1 MNLLRAGLHW
11 LRSVAPDPRLWIVL
25 GVSAGVGGAL
35 WLGGGAGVAR
45 APDAAPQSALP
56 ATATPLAA
64 TTVVSTAT
72 AAVLPG
78 TAQPT
83 ARPTGYFIILPGATP
98 MPTPVLP
105 EAPPLPETCSGPG
118 QMNLLLMGV
127 DGRTEDLN
135 IFGRADTLLL
145 LAVDFGLPAAHLLS
159 VARDL
164 WITVPG
170 YGAYL
175 PVEGRVNLGYA
186 LGEKYG
192 YPGGNPAFQVFTVS
206 QALGVRVDRY
216 AVVNFTGFEKIIDAL
231 GGLDVTMEVA
241 LRDPLYP
248 LDKDTTMVLEI
259 PPGDVHL
266 DGRTALMYARTRHAD
281 SDFGRMRR
289 QQKIMMAAREKLLSP
304 AVIFAVP
311 ALLQFAFTA
320 VHSDLSVEEMG
331 LLGCALPRIGA
342 EGITQHLMDYT
353 MTRAHTTGGGA
364 QVLLAEPAG
373 MAPVLALFGAPP

>member
-1 MNLLRAGLHW
+1 MVQTALAG
-11 LRSVAPDPRLWIVL
+11 SRLWIAL
-25 GVSAGVGGAL
+25 GVVAGVGGAL
-35 WLGGGAGVAR
+35 WLGRAGSAPLPAR
-45 APDAAPQSALP
+45 ATTVAVQASATPP
-56 ATATPLAA
+56 ATAAGVVVADA
-64 TTVVSTAT
+64 T
-72 AAVLPG
+72 VLPA

-83 ARPTGYFIILPGATP
+83 ALPTGFFILEPGATP

-105 EAPPLPETCSGPG
+105 EAPPFPENCSGPG

-127 DGRTEDLN
+127 DGRTADFN
-135 IFGRADTLLL
+135 TFGRADTLML
-145 LAVDFGLPAAHLLS
+145 LAIDFGMPAAHLLS
-159 VARDL
+159 IARDL

-170 YGAYL
+170 YASYL

-186 LGEKYG
+186 LGDKYG

-216 AVVNFTGFEKIIDAL
+216 AVVNFTAFEKIIDAL
-231 GGLDVTMEVA
+231 GGLDVTMQVA

-248 LDKDTTMVLEI
+248 LGPDNTMVLEI
-259 PPGDVHL
+259 PAGDVHL

-289 QQKIMMAAREKLLSP
+289 QQKILMAAREKLLSP

-320 VHSDLSVEEMG
+320 VHSDLSLEEIG
-331 LLGCALPRIGA
+331 LLGCALPRIGGA
-342 EGITQHLMDYT
+342 GITQHLMDYT
-353 MTRAHTTGGGA
+353 MTHAYKTRGGA
-364 QVLLAEPAG
+364 EVLVGDPAG
-373 MAPVLALFGAPP
+373 MAPVLALFGAAP

>member
-1 MNLLRAGLHW
+1 VQTALAG
-11 LRSVAPDPRLWIVL
+11 PRLWIAL
-25 GVSAGVGGAL
+25 GVVAGVGGAL
-35 WLGGGAGVAR
+35 WLGRAGSAPLPAR
-45 APDAAPQSALP
+45 ATTVAVQASATPP
-56 ATATPLAA
+56 ATAAGVVVADA
-64 TTVVSTAT
+64 T
-72 AAVLPG
+72 VLPA

-83 ARPTGYFIILPGATP
+83 ALPTGFFILEPGATP

-105 EAPPLPETCSGPG
+105 EAPPFPENCSGPG

-127 DGRTEDLN
+127 DGRTADFN
-135 IFGRADTLLL
+135 TFGRADTLML
-145 LAVDFGLPAAHLLS
+145 LAIDFGMPAAHLLS
-159 VARDL
+159 IARDL

-170 YGAYL
+170 YASYL

-186 LGEKYG
+186 LGDKYG

-216 AVVNFTGFEKIIDAL
+216 AVVNFTAFEKIIDAL
-231 GGLDVTMEVA
+231 GGLDVTMQVA

-248 LDKDTTMVLEI
+248 LGPDNTMVLEI
-259 PPGDVHL
+259 PAGDVHL

-289 QQKIMMAAREKLLSP
+289 QQKILMAAREKLLSP

-320 VHSDLSVEEMG
+320 VHSDLSLEEIG
-331 LLGCALPRIGA
+331 LLGCALPRIGGA
-342 EGITQHLMDYT
+342 GITQHLMDYT
-353 MTRAHTTGGGA
+353 MTHAYKTRGGA
-364 QVLLAEPAG
+364 EVLVGDPAG
-373 MAPVLALFGAPP
+373 MAPVLALFGAAP

>member
-1 MNLLRAGLHW
+1 MKLIRAGLSAV
-11 LRSVAPDPRLWIVL
+11 RSALADPRLWIAL
-25 GVSAGVGGAL
+25 GVVAGVGGAL
-35 WLGGGAGVAR
+35 WLGRAGSAPLPAR
-45 APDAAPQSALP
+45 ATTVAVQASATPP
-56 ATATPLAA
+56 ATAAGVVVADA
-64 TTVVSTAT
+64 T
-72 AAVLPG
+72 VLPA

-83 ARPTGYFIILPGATP
+83 ALPTGFFILEPGATP

-105 EAPPLPETCSGPG
+105 EAPPFPENCSGPG

-127 DGRTEDLN
+127 DGRTADFN
-135 IFGRADTLLL
+135 TFGRADTLML
-145 LAVDFGLPAAHLLS
+145 LAIDFGMPAAHLLS
-159 VARDL
+159 IARDL

-170 YGAYL
+170 YASYL

-186 LGEKYG
+186 LGDKYG

-216 AVVNFTGFEKIIDAL
+216 AVVNFTAFEKIIDAL
-231 GGLDVTMEVA
+231 GGLDVTMQVA

-248 LDKDTTMVLEI
+248 LGPDNTMVLEI
-259 PPGDVHL
+259 PAGDVHL

-289 QQKIMMAAREKLLSP
+289 QQKILMAAREKLLSP

-320 VHSDLSVEEMG
+320 VHSDLSLEEIG
-331 LLGCALPRIGA
+331 LLGCALPRIGGA
-342 EGITQHLMDYT
+342 GITQHLMDYT
-353 MTRAHTTGGGA
+353 MTHAYKTRGGA
-364 QVLLAEPAG
+364 EVLVGDPAG
-373 MAPVLALFGAPP
+373 MAPVLALFGAAP

>member
-1 MNLLRAGLHW
+1 MKLIRAGSSALQTA
-11 LRSVAPDPRLWIVL
+11 LAGARLWIAL
-25 GVSAGVGGAL
+25 GVVAGVGGAL
-35 WLGGGAGVAR
+35 WLGRAGSAPVPVSATTVAVQ
-45 APDAAPQSALP
+45 ASANPP
-56 ATATPLAA
+56 ATAAGVVVAGA
-64 TTVVSTAT
+64 T
-72 AAVLPG
+72 VLPA

-83 ARPTGYFIILPGATP
+83 ALPTGFFILEPGATP

-105 EAPPLPETCSGPG
+105 EAPPFPENCSGPG

-127 DGRTEDLN
+127 DGRTADFN
-135 IFGRADTLLL
+135 TFGRADTLML
-145 LAVDFGLPAAHLLS
+145 LAIDFGMPAAHLLS
-159 VARDL
+159 IARDL

-170 YGAYL
+170 YASYL

-186 LGEKYG
+186 LGDKYG

-216 AVVNFTGFEKIIDAL
+216 AVVNFTAFEKIIDAL
-231 GGLDVTMEVA
+231 GGLDVTMQVA

-248 LDKDTTMVLEI
+248 LGPDNTMVLEI
-259 PPGDVHL
+259 PAGDVHL

-289 QQKIMMAAREKLLSP
+289 QQKILMAAREKLLSP

-320 VHSDLSVEEMG
+320 VHSDLSLEEIG
-331 LLGCALPRIGA
+331 LLGCALPRIGGA
-342 EGITQHLMDYT
+342 GITQHLMDYT
-353 MTRAHTTGGGA
+353 MTHAYKTRGGA
-364 QVLLAEPAG
+364 EVLVGDPAG
-373 MAPVLALFGAPP
+373 MAPVLALFGAAP

>member
-1 MNLLRAGLHW
+1 MKLIRAGLSAMHSA
-11 LRSVAPDPRLWIVL
+11 LADPRLWIAL
-25 GVSAGVGGAL
+25 GVVAGVGGAL
-35 WLGGGAGVAR
+35 WLGRAGSAPVPVSATTVAVQ
-45 APDAAPQSALP
+45 ASATPP
-56 ATATPLAA
+56 ATAAGVVVADA
-64 TTVVSTAT
+64 T
-72 AAVLPG
+72 VLPA

-83 ARPTGYFIILPGATP
+83 ALPTGFFILEPGATP

-105 EAPPLPETCSGPG
+105 EAPPFPENCSGPG

-127 DGRTEDLN
+127 DGRTADFN
-135 IFGRADTLLL
+135 TFGRADTLML
-145 LAVDFGLPAAHLLS
+145 LAIDFGMPAAHLLS
-159 VARDL
+159 IARDL

-170 YGAYL
+170 YASYL

-186 LGEKYG
+186 LGDKYG

-216 AVVNFTGFEKIIDAL
+216 AVVNFTAFEKIIDAL
-231 GGLDVTMEVA
+231 GGLDVTMQVA

-248 LDKDTTMVLEI
+248 LGPDNTMVLEI
-259 PPGDVHL
+259 PAGDVHL

-289 QQKIMMAAREKLLSP
+289 QQKILMAAREKLLSP

-320 VHSDLSVEEMG
+320 VHSDLSLEEIG
-331 LLGCALPRIGA
+331 LLGCALPRIGGA
-342 EGITQHLMDYT
+342 GITQHLMDYT
-353 MTRAHTTGGGA
+353 MTHAYKTRGGA
-364 QVLLAEPAG
+364 EVLVGDPAG
-373 MAPVLALFGAPP
+373 MAPVLALFGAAP

>member
-1 MNLLRAGLHW
+1 MKLIRAGLSAV
-11 LRSVAPDPRLWIVL
+11 RSALADPRLWIAL
-25 GVSAGVGGAL
+25 GVVAGVGGAL
-35 WLGGGAGVAR
+35 WLGRAGSAPLPAR
-45 APDAAPQSALP
+45 ATTVAVQASATPP
-56 ATATPLAA
+56 ATAAGVVVADA
-64 TTVVSTAT
+64 TL
-72 AAVLPG
+72 LPA

-83 ARPTGYFIILPGATP
+83 ALPTGFFILEPGATP

-105 EAPPLPETCSGPG
+105 EAPPFPENCSGPG

-127 DGRTEDLN
+127 DGRTADFN
-135 IFGRADTLLL
+135 TFGRADTLML
-145 LAVDFGLPAAHLLS
+145 LAIDFGMPAAHLLS
-159 VARDL
+159 IARDL

-170 YGAYL
+170 YASYL

-186 LGEKYG
+186 LGDKYG

-216 AVVNFTGFEKIIDAL
+216 AVVNFTAFEKIIDAL
-231 GGLDVTMEVA
+231 GGLDVTMQVA

-248 LDKDTTMVLEI
+248 LGPDNTMVLEI
-259 PPGDVHL
+259 PAGDVHL

-289 QQKIMMAAREKLLSP
+289 QQKILMAAREKLLSP

-320 VHSDLSVEEMG
+320 VHSDLSLEEIG
-331 LLGCALPRIGA
+331 LLGCALPRIGGA
-342 EGITQHLMDYT
+342 GITQHLMDYT
-353 MTRAHTTGGGA
+353 MTRAYKTRGGA
-364 QVLLAEPAG
+364 EVLVGDPAG
-373 MAPVLALFGAPP
+373 MAPVLALFGAAP

>member
-1 MNLLRAGLHW
+1 MKLIRAGSSALQTA
-11 LRSVAPDPRLWIVL
+11 LAGPRLWIAL
-25 GVSAGVGGAL
+25 GVVAGVGGAL
-35 WLGGGAGVAR
+35 WLGRAGSAPLPAR
-45 APDAAPQSALP
+45 ATTVAVQASATPP
-56 ATATPLAA
+56 ATAAGVVVADA
-64 TTVVSTAT
+64 T
-72 AAVLPG
+72 VLPA

-83 ARPTGYFIILPGATP
+83 ALPTGFFILEPGATP

-105 EAPPLPETCSGPG
+105 EAPPFPENCSGPG

-127 DGRTEDLN
+127 DGRTADFN
-135 IFGRADTLLL
+135 TFGRADTLML
-145 LAVDFGLPAAHLLS
+145 LAIDFGMPAAHLLS
-159 VARDL
+159 IARDL

-170 YGAYL
+170 YASYL

-186 LGEKYG
+186 LGDKYG

-216 AVVNFTGFEKIIDAL
+216 AVVNFTAFEKIIDAL
-231 GGLDVTMEVA
+231 GGLDVTMQVA

-248 LDKDTTMVLEI
+248 LGPDNTMVLEI
-259 PPGDVHL
+259 PAGDVHL

-289 QQKIMMAAREKLLSP
+289 QQKILMAAREKLLSP

-320 VHSDLSVEEMG
+320 VHSDLSLEEIG
-331 LLGCALPRIGA
+331 LLGCALPRIGGA
-342 EGITQHLMDYT
+342 GITQHLMDYT
-353 MTRAHTTGGGA
+353 MTHAYKTRGGA
-364 QVLLAEPAG
+364 EVLVGDPAG
-373 MAPVLALFGAPP
+373 MAPVLALFGAAP

>member
-1 MNLLRAGLHW
+1 MMLLRRGLLW
-11 LRSVAPDPRLWIVL
+11 LRGVAVDPRAWIGLV
-25 GVSAGVGGAL
+25 GVAGVGGAL
-35 WLGGGAGVAR
+35 WLAR
-45 APDAAPQSALP
+45 APDARAPDQVPPAAVP
-56 ATATPLAA
+56 ATSTQLAA
-64 TTVVSTAT
+64 AAVVSTA
-72 AAVLPG
+72 AAPVLPG
-78 TAQPT
+78 TPQPT
-83 ARPTGYFIILPGATP
+83 ARPTGYFIIQPGATP

-105 EAPPLPETCSGPG
+105 DATPFPESCSGPG
-118 QMNLLLMGV
+118 QINLLLMGV
-127 DGRTEDLN
+127 DGRSDDLN
-135 IFGRADTLLL
+135 VFGRADTLVL
-145 LAVDFGLPAAHLLS
+145 LAIDFGLPAAHLLS
-159 VARDL
+159 IARDL

-170 YGAYL
+170 YGAYQ

-192 YPGGNPAFQVFTVS
+192 YPGGNPAFQMFTVT
-206 QALGVRVDRY
+206 QALGVRVDRF

-231 GGLDVTMEVA
+231 GGLDVTMQVA

-259 PPGDVHL
+259 PAGDVHL

-289 QQKIMMAAREKLLSP
+289 QQKILMAAREKLLSP
-304 AVIFAVP
+304 AVFFAAP

-320 VHSDLSVEEMG
+320 VHSDLSLEEMG
-331 LLGCALPRIGA
+331 LLGCVLPRIGM

>member
-1 MNLLRAGLHW
+1 MVQTALAG
-11 LRSVAPDPRLWIVL
+11 PRLWIAL
-25 GVSAGVGGAL
+25 GVVAGVGGAL
-35 WLGGGAGVAR
+35 WLGRAGSAPLPAR
-45 APDAAPQSALP
+45 ATTVAVQASATPP
-56 ATATPLAA
+56 ATAAGVVVADA
-64 TTVVSTAT
+64 T
-72 AAVLPG
+72 VLPA

-83 ARPTGYFIILPGATP
+83 ALPTGFFILEPGATP

-105 EAPPLPETCSGPG
+105 EAPPFPENCSGPG

-127 DGRTEDLN
+127 DGRTADFN
-135 IFGRADTLLL
+135 TFGRADTLML
-145 LAVDFGLPAAHLLS
+145 LAIDFGMPAAHLLS
-159 VARDL
+159 IARDL

-170 YGAYL
+170 YASYL

-186 LGEKYG
+186 LGDKYG

-216 AVVNFTGFEKIIDAL
+216 AVVNFTAFEKIIDAL
-231 GGLDVTMEVA
+231 GGLDVTMQVA

-248 LDKDTTMVLEI
+248 LGPDNTMVLEI
-259 PPGDVHL
+259 PAGDVHL

-289 QQKIMMAAREKLLSP
+289 QQKILMAAREKLLSP

-320 VHSDLSVEEMG
+320 VHSDLSLEEIG
-331 LLGCALPRIGA
+331 LLGCALPRIGGA
-342 EGITQHLMDYT
+342 GITQHLMDYT
-353 MTRAHTTGGGA
+353 MTHAYKTRGGA
-364 QVLLAEPAG
+364 EVLVGDPAG
-373 MAPVLALFGAPP
+373 MAPVLALFGAAP

>member
-1 MNLLRAGLHW
+1 MKLIRAGSSALQTA
-11 LRSVAPDPRLWIVL
+11 LAGPRLWIAL
-25 GVSAGVGGAL
+25 GVVAGVGGAL
-35 WLGGGAGVAR
+35 WLGRAGSAPVLVRAATVAVQ
-45 APDAAPQSALP
+45 ASATPP
-56 ATATPLAA
+56 ATAAGVVVADA
-64 TTVVSTAT
+64 T
-72 AAVLPG
+72 VLPA

-83 ARPTGYFIILPGATP
+83 ALPTGFFILEPGATP

-105 EAPPLPETCSGPG
+105 EAPPFPENCSGPG

-127 DGRTEDLN
+127 DGRTADFN
-135 IFGRADTLLL
+135 TFGRADTLML
-145 LAVDFGLPAAHLLS
+145 LAIDFGMPAAHLLS
-159 VARDL
+159 IARDL

-170 YGAYL
+170 YASYL

-186 LGEKYG
+186 LGDKYG

-216 AVVNFTGFEKIIDAL
+216 AVVNFTAFEKIIDAL
-231 GGLDVTMEVA
+231 GGLDVTMQVA

-248 LDKDTTMVLEI
+248 LGPDNTMVLEI
-259 PPGDVHL
+259 PAGDVHL

-289 QQKIMMAAREKLLSP
+289 QQKILMAAREKLLSP

-320 VHSDLSVEEMG
+320 VHSDLSLEEIG
-331 LLGCALPRIGA
+331 LLGCALPRIGGA
-342 EGITQHLMDYT
+342 GITQHLMDYT
-353 MTRAHTTGGGA
+353 MTHAYKTRGGA
-364 QVLLAEPAG
+364 EVLVGDPAG
-373 MAPVLALFGAPP
+373 MAPVLALFGAAP

>member
-1 MNLLRAGLHW
+1 MVQTALAG
-11 LRSVAPDPRLWIVL
+11 PRLWIAL
-25 GVSAGVGGAL
+25 GVVAGVGGAL
-35 WLGGGAGVAR
+35 WLGRAGSAPLPAR
-45 APDAAPQSALP
+45 ATTVAVQASATPP
-56 ATATPLAA
+56 ATAAGVVVADA
-64 TTVVSTAT
+64 T
-72 AAVLPG
+72 VLPA

-83 ARPTGYFIILPGATP
+83 ALPTGFFILEPGATP

-105 EAPPLPETCSGPG
+105 EAPPFPENCSGPG

-127 DGRTEDLN
+127 DGRTADFN
-135 IFGRADTLLL
+135 TFGRADTLML
-145 LAVDFGLPAAHLLS
+145 LAIDFGMPAAHLLS
-159 VARDL
+159 IARDL

-170 YGAYL
+170 YASYL

-186 LGEKYG
+186 LGDKYG

-259 PPGDVHL
+259 PAGDVHL

-289 QQKIMMAAREKLLSP
+289 QQKIMMAARQKLLSP

>member
-1 MNLLRAGLHW
+1 MVQTALAG
-11 LRSVAPDPRLWIVL
+11 PRLWIAL
-25 GVSAGVGGAL
+25 GVVAGVGGAL
-35 WLGGGAGVAR
+35 WLGRAGSAPLPAR
-45 APDAAPQSALP
+45 ATTVAVQASATPP
-56 ATATPLAA
+56 ATAAGVVVADA
-64 TTVVSTAT
+64 T
-72 AAVLPG
+72 VLPA

-83 ARPTGYFIILPGATP
+83 ALPTGFFILEPGATP

-105 EAPPLPETCSGPG
+105 EAPPFPENCSGPG

-127 DGRTEDLN
+127 DGRTADFN
-135 IFGRADTLLL
+135 TFGRADTLML
-145 LAVDFGLPAAHLLS
+145 LAIDFGLPAAHLLS
-159 VARDL
+159 IARDL

-170 YGAYL
+170 YASYL

-186 LGEKYG
+186 LGDKYG

-216 AVVNFTGFEKIIDAL
+216 AVVNFTAFEKIIDAL
-231 GGLDVTMEVA
+231 GGLDVTMQVA

-248 LDKDTTMVLEI
+248 LGPDNTMVLEI
-259 PPGDVHL
+259 PAGDVHL

-289 QQKIMMAAREKLLSP
+289 QQKILMAAREKLLSP

-320 VHSDLSVEEMG
+320 VHSDLSLEEIG
-331 LLGCALPRIGA
+331 LLGCALPRIGGA
-342 EGITQHLMDYT
+342 GITQHLMDYT
-353 MTRAHTTGGGA
+353 MTHAYKTRGGA
-364 QVLLAEPAG
+364 EVLVGDPAG
-373 MAPVLALFGAPP
+373 MALVLALFGAAP

>member
-1 MNLLRAGLHW
+1 MKLIRAGLSA
-11 LRSVAPDPRLWIVL
+11 LETALDGPRLWIAL
-25 GVSAGVGGAL
+25 GVVAGVGGAL
-35 WLGGGAGVAR
+35 WLGRAGSAPLPAR
-45 APDAAPQSALP
+45 ATTVAVQASATPP
-56 ATATPLAA
+56 ATAAGVVVADA
-64 TTVVSTAT
+64 TL
-72 AAVLPG
+72 LPP

-83 ARPTGYFIILPGATP
+83 ALPTGFFILEPGATP

-105 EAPPLPETCSGPG
+105 EAPPFPENCSGPG

-127 DGRTEDLN
+127 DGRTADFN
-135 IFGRADTLLL
+135 TFGRADTLML
-145 LAVDFGLPAAHLLS
+145 LAIDFGMPAAHLLS
-159 VARDL
+159 IARDL

-170 YGAYL
+170 YASYL

-216 AVVNFTGFEKIIDAL
+216 AVVNFTAFEKIIDAL
-231 GGLDVTMEVA
+231 GGLDVTMQVA

-248 LDKDTTMVLEI
+248 LGPDNTMVLEI
-259 PPGDVHL
+259 PAGDVHL

-289 QQKIMMAAREKLLSP
+289 QQKILMAAREKLLSP

-320 VHSDLSVEEMG
+320 VHSDLSLEEIG
-331 LLGCALPRIGA
+331 LLGCALPRIGGA
-342 EGITQHLMDYT
+342 GITQHLMDYT
-353 MTRAHTTGGGA
+353 MTRAYKTRGGA
-364 QVLLAEPAG
+364 EVLVGDPAG
-373 MAPVLALFGAPP
+373 MAPVLALFGAAP

>member
-1 MNLLRAGLHW
+1 MVQTALAG
-11 LRSVAPDPRLWIVL
+11 PRLWIAL
-25 GVSAGVGGAL
+25 GVVAGVGGAL
-35 WLGGGAGVAR
+35 WLGRAGSAPLPAR
-45 APDAAPQSALP
+45 ATTVAVQASATPP
-56 ATATPLAA
+56 ATAAGVVVADA
-64 TTVVSTAT
+64 T
-72 AAVLPG
+72 VLPA

-83 ARPTGYFIILPGATP
+83 ALPTGFFILEPGATP

-105 EAPPLPETCSGPG
+105 EAPPFPENCSGPG

-127 DGRTEDLN
+127 DGRTADFN
-135 IFGRADTLLL
+135 TFGRADTLML
-145 LAVDFGLPAAHLLS
+145 LAIDFGMPAAHLLS
-159 VARDL
+159 IARDL

-170 YGAYL
+170 YASYL

-186 LGEKYG
+186 LGDKYG

-259 PPGDVHL
+259 PAGDVHL

>member
-1 MNLLRAGLHW
+1 MKLIGGGSFRGRTGLAG
-11 LRSVAPDPRLWIVL
+11 SGLWIAW
-25 GVSAGVGGAL
+25 GVVAGVGGAL
-35 WLGGGAGVAR
+35 WLGRAGSAPLPAR
-45 APDAAPQSALP
+45 ATTVAVQASATPP
-56 ATATPLAA
+56 ATAAGVVVADA
-64 TTVVSTAT
+64 T
-72 AAVLPG
+72 VLPA

-83 ARPTGYFIILPGATP
+83 ALPTGFFILEPGATP

-105 EAPPLPETCSGPG
+105 EAPPFPENCSGPG

-127 DGRTEDLN
+127 DGRTADFN
-135 IFGRADTLLL
+135 TFGRADTLML
-145 LAVDFGLPAAHLLS
+145 LAIDFGMPAAHLLS
-159 VARDL
+159 IARDL

-170 YGAYL
+170 YASYL

-186 LGEKYG
+186 LGDKYG

-216 AVVNFTGFEKIIDAL
+216 AVVNFTAFEKIIDAL
-231 GGLDVTMEVA
+231 GGLDVTMQVA

-248 LDKDTTMVLEI
+248 LGPDNTMVLEI
-259 PPGDVHL
+259 PAGDVHL

-289 QQKIMMAAREKLLSP
+289 QQKILMAAREKLLSP

-320 VHSDLSVEEMG
+320 VHSDLSLEEIG
-331 LLGCALPRIGA
+331 LLGCALPRIGGA
-342 EGITQHLMDYT
+342 GITQHLMDYT
-353 MTRAHTTGGGA
+353 MTHAYKTRGGA
-364 QVLLAEPAG
+364 EVLVGDPAG
-373 MAPVLALFGAPP
+373 MAPVLALFGAAP

>member
-1 MNLLRAGLHW
+1 MVQTALAG
-11 LRSVAPDPRLWIVL
+11 PRLWIAL
-25 GVSAGVGGAL
+25 GVVAGVGGAL
-35 WLGGGAGVAR
+35 WLGRAGSAPLPAR
-45 APDAAPQSALP
+45 ATTVAVQASATPP
-56 ATATPLAA
+56 ATAAGVVVADA
-64 TTVVSTAT
+64 T
-72 AAVLPG
+72 VLPA

-83 ARPTGYFIILPGATP
+83 ALPTGFFILEPGATP

-105 EAPPLPETCSGPG
+105 EAPPFPENCSGPG

-127 DGRTEDLN
+127 DGRTADFN
-135 IFGRADTLLL
+135 TFGRADTLML
-145 LAVDFGLPAAHLLS
+145 LAIDFGLPAAHLLS
-159 VARDL
+159 IARDL

-170 YGAYL
+170 YASYL

-186 LGEKYG
+186 LGDKYG

-216 AVVNFTGFEKIIDAL
+216 AVVNFTAFEKIIDAL
-231 GGLDVTMEVA
+231 GGLDVTMQVA

-248 LDKDTTMVLEI
+248 LGPDNTMVLEI
-259 PPGDVHL
+259 PAGDVHL

-289 QQKIMMAAREKLLSP
+289 QQKILMAAREKLLSP

-320 VHSDLSVEEMG
+320 VHSDLSLEEIG
-331 LLGCALPRIGA
+331 LLGCALPRIGGA
-342 EGITQHLMDYT
+342 GITQHLMDYT
-353 MTRAHTTGGGA
+353 MTHAYKTRGGA
-364 QVLLAEPAG
+364 EVLVGDPAG
-373 MAPVLALFGAPP
+373 MAPVLALFGAAP

>member
-1 MNLLRAGLHW
+1 MKLIRAGSSALQTA
-11 LRSVAPDPRLWIVL
+11 LAGSRLWIAL
-25 GVSAGVGGAL
+25 GVVAGVGGAL
-35 WLGGGAGVAR
+35 WLGRAGSAPPPAR
-45 APDAAPQSALP
+45 ATTVAVQASATPP
-56 ATATPLAA
+56 ATAAGLVVADA
-64 TTVVSTAT
+64 T
-72 AAVLPG
+72 VLPA

-83 ARPTGYFIILPGATP
+83 ALPTGFFILEPGATP

-105 EAPPLPETCSGPG
+105 EAPPFPENCAGPG

-127 DGRTEDLN
+127 DGRTADFN
-135 IFGRADTLLL
+135 TFGRADTLML
-145 LAVDFGLPAAHLLS
+145 LAIDFGMPAAHLLS
-159 VARDL
+159 IARDL

-170 YGAYL
+170 YASYL

-186 LGEKYG
+186 LGDKYG

-216 AVVNFTGFEKIIDAL
+216 AVVNFTAFEKIIDAL
-231 GGLDVTMEVA
+231 GGLDVTMQVA

-248 LDKDTTMVLEI
+248 LGPDNTMVLEI
-259 PPGDVHL
+259 PAGDVHL

-289 QQKIMMAAREKLLSP
+289 QQKILMAAREKLLSP

-320 VHSDLSVEEMG
+320 VHSDLSLEEIG
-331 LLGCALPRIGA
+331 LLGCALPRIGGA
-342 EGITQHLMDYT
+342 GITQHLMDYT
-353 MTRAHTTGGGA
+353 MTHAYKTRGGA
-364 QVLLAEPAG
+364 EVLLGDPAG
-373 MAPVLALFGAPP
+373 MAPVLALFGAAP

>member
-1 MNLLRAGLHW
+1 MKLIRAGLSA
-11 LRSVAPDPRLWIVL
+11 LQTALAGPRLWIAL
-25 GVSAGVGGAL
+25 GVVAGVGGAL
-35 WLGGGAGVAR
+35 WLGRAGSAPLPAR
-45 APDAAPQSALP
+45 ATTVAVQASATPP
-56 ATATPLAA
+56 ATAAGVVVADA
-64 TTVVSTAT
+64 T
-72 AAVLPG
+72 VLPA

-83 ARPTGYFIILPGATP
+83 ALPTGFFILEPGATP

-105 EAPPLPETCSGPG
+105 EAPPFPENCSGPG

-127 DGRTEDLN
+127 DGRTADFN
-135 IFGRADTLLL
+135 TFGRADTLML
-145 LAVDFGLPAAHLLS
+145 LAIDFGMPAAHLLS
-159 VARDL
+159 IARDL

-170 YGAYL
+170 YASYL

-186 LGEKYG
+186 LGDKYG

-216 AVVNFTGFEKIIDAL
+216 AVVNFTAFEKIIDAL
-231 GGLDVTMEVA
+231 GGLDVTMQVA

-248 LDKDTTMVLEI
+248 LGPDNTMVLEI
-259 PPGDVHL
+259 PAGDVHL

-289 QQKIMMAAREKLLSP
+289 QQKILMAAREKLLSP

-320 VHSDLSVEEMG
+320 VHSDLSLEEIG
-331 LLGCALPRIGA
+331 LLGCALPRIGGA
-342 EGITQHLMDYT
+342 GITQHLMDYT
-353 MTRAHTTGGGA
+353 MTHAYKTRGGA
-364 QVLLAEPAG
+364 EVLVGDPAG
-373 MAPVLALFGAPP
+373 MAPVLALFGAAP

>member
-1 MNLLRAGLHW
+1 MMLLRRGLLW
-11 LRSVAPDPRLWIVL
+11 LRSGAADQRVWIGL
-25 GVSAGVGGAL
+25 GVVAGIGGAL
-35 WLGGGAGVAR
+35 WLGRAPDAR
-45 APDAAPQSALP
+45 APDQAPPAAVP
-56 ATATPLAA
+56 ATSSQAA
-64 TTVVSTAT
+64 AAAVVSTAT
-72 AAVLPG
+72 ASVLPG
-78 TAQPT
+78 TPHPT
-83 ARPTGYFIILPGATP
+83 ARPTGYFIIQPGATP

-105 EAPPLPETCSGPG
+105 EAPPFPENCSGPG

-127 DGRTEDLN
+127 DGRTDDLN
-135 IFGRADTLLL
+135 TFGRADTLLL
-145 LAVDFGLPAAHLLS
+145 LAIDFGLPSAHLLS
-159 VARDL
+159 IARDL

-175 PVEGRVNLGYA
+175 PVAGRVNLGYA

-192 YPGGNPAFQVFTVS
+192 FPGGNPAFQMFTVS

-216 AVVNFTGFEKIIDAL
+216 AVVNFTGFERIIDAL
-231 GGLDVTMEVA
+231 GGLDVTMQVA

-259 PPGDVHL
+259 PAGDVHL

-289 QQKIMMAAREKLLSP
+289 QQKILMAAREKLLSP
-304 AVIFAVP
+304 AVIFAAP

-320 VHSDLSVEEMG
+320 VHSDLSLEEMG
-331 LLGCALPRIGA
+331 LLGCVLPRIGMD
-342 EGITQHLMDYT
+342 GITQHLMDYT

-373 MAPVLALFGAPP
+373 MTPVLALFGAPP

>member
-1 MNLLRAGLHW
+1 MKLIRAGLSAV
-11 LRSVAPDPRLWIVL
+11 RSALADPRLWIAL
-25 GVSAGVGGAL
+25 GVVAGVGGAL
-35 WLGGGAGVAR
+35 WLGRAGSAPLPAR
-45 APDAAPQSALP
+45 ATTVAVQASATPP
-56 ATATPLAA
+56 ATAAGVVVADA
-64 TTVVSTAT
+64 T
-72 AAVLPG
+72 VLPA

-83 ARPTGYFIILPGATP
+83 ALPTGFFILEPGATP

-105 EAPPLPETCSGPG
+105 EAPPFPENCSGPG

-127 DGRTEDLN
+127 DGRTADFN
-135 IFGRADTLLL
+135 TFGRADTLML
-145 LAVDFGLPAAHLLS
+145 LAIDFGMPAAHLLS
-159 VARDL
+159 IARDL

-170 YGAYL
+170 YASYL

-186 LGEKYG
+186 LGDKYG

-216 AVVNFTGFEKIIDAL
+216 AVVNFTAFEKIIDAL
-231 GGLDVTMEVA
+231 GGLDVTMQVA

-248 LDKDTTMVLEI
+248 LGPDNTMVLEI
-259 PPGDVHL
+259 PAGDVHL

-289 QQKIMMAAREKLLSP
+289 QQKILMAAREKLLSP

-320 VHSDLSVEEMG
+320 VHSDLSLEEIG
-331 LLGCALPRIGA
+331 LLGCALPRIGGA
-342 EGITQHLMDYT
+342 GITQHLMDYT
-353 MTRAHTTGGGA
+353 MTRAYKTRGGA
-364 QVLLAEPAG
+364 EVLVGDPAG
-373 MAPVLALFGAPP
+373 MAPVLALFGAVP

>member
-1 MNLLRAGLHW
+1 MKLIRAGSSALQTA
-11 LRSVAPDPRLWIVL
+11 LAGPRLWIAL
-25 GVSAGVGGAL
+25 GVVAGVGGAL
-35 WLGGGAGVAR
+35 WLGRAGSAPLPAR
-45 APDAAPQSALP
+45 ATTVAVQASATPP
-56 ATATPLAA
+56 ATAAGVVVADA
-64 TTVVSTAT
+64 T
-72 AAVLPG
+72 VLPA

-83 ARPTGYFIILPGATP
+83 ALPTGFFILEPGATP

-105 EAPPLPETCSGPG
+105 EAPPFPENCSGPG

-127 DGRTEDLN
+127 DGRTADFN
-135 IFGRADTLLL
+135 TFGRADTLML
-145 LAVDFGLPAAHLLS
+145 LAIDFGMPAAHLLS
-159 VARDL
+159 IARDL

-170 YGAYL
+170 YASFL

-186 LGEKYG
+186 LGDKYG

-216 AVVNFTGFEKIIDAL
+216 AVVNFTAFEKIIDAL
-231 GGLDVTMEVA
+231 GGLDVTMQVA

-248 LDKDTTMVLEI
+248 LGPDNTMVLEI
-259 PPGDVHL
+259 PAGDVHL

-289 QQKIMMAAREKLLSP
+289 QQKILMAAREKLLSP

-320 VHSDLSVEEMG
+320 VHSDLSLEEIG
-331 LLGCALPRIGA
+331 LLGCALPRIGGA
-342 EGITQHLMDYT
+342 GITQHLMDYT
-353 MTRAHTTGGGA
+353 MTHAYKTRGGA
-364 QVLLAEPAG
+364 EVLVGDPAG
-373 MAPVLALFGAPP
+373 MAPVLALFGAAP

>member
-1 MNLLRAGLHW
+1 MKLIRAGLSA
-11 LRSVAPDPRLWIVL
+11 LQTALAGLRLWIAL
-25 GVSAGVGGAL
+25 GVVAGVGGAL
-35 WLGGGAGVAR
+35 WLGRAGSAPLPAR
-45 APDAAPQSALP
+45 ATTVAVQASATPP
-56 ATATPLAA
+56 ATAAGVVVADA
-64 TTVVSTAT
+64 T
-72 AAVLPG
+72 VLPA

-83 ARPTGYFIILPGATP
+83 ALPTGFFVLEPGATP

-105 EAPPLPETCSGPG
+105 EAPPFPENCSGPG

-127 DGRTEDLN
+127 DGRTADFN
-135 IFGRADTLLL
+135 TFGRADTLML
-145 LAVDFGLPAAHLLS
+145 LAIDFGMPAAHLLS
-159 VARDL
+159 IARDL

-170 YGAYL
+170 YASYL

-216 AVVNFTGFEKIIDAL
+216 AVVNFTAFEKIIDAL
-231 GGLDVTMEVA
+231 GGLDVTMQVA

-248 LDKDTTMVLEI
+248 LGPDNTMVLEI
-259 PPGDVHL
+259 PAGDVHL

-289 QQKIMMAAREKLLSP
+289 QQKILMAAREKLLSP

-320 VHSDLSVEEMG
+320 VHSDLSLEEIG
-331 LLGCALPRIGA
+331 LLGCALPRIGGA
-342 EGITQHLMDYT
+342 GITQHLMDYT
-353 MTRAHTTGGGA
+353 MTHAYKTRGGA
-364 QVLLAEPAG
+364 EVLVGDPAG
-373 MAPVLALFGAPP
+373 MAPVLALFGAEP

>member
-1 MNLLRAGLHW
+1 MVQTALAG
-11 LRSVAPDPRLWIVL
+11 PRLWIAL
-25 GVSAGVGGAL
+25 GVVAGVGGAL
-35 WLGGGAGVAR
+35 WLGRAGSAPLPAR
-45 APDAAPQSALP
+45 ATTVAVQASATPP
-56 ATATPLAA
+56 ATAAGVVVADA
-64 TTVVSTAT
+64 T
-72 AAVLPG
+72 VLPA

-83 ARPTGYFIILPGATP
+83 ALPTGFFILEPGATP

-105 EAPPLPETCSGPG
+105 EAPPFPENCSGPG

-127 DGRTEDLN
+127 DGRTADFN
-135 IFGRADTLLL
+135 TFGRADTLML
-145 LAVDFGLPAAHLLS
+145 LAIDFGMPAAHLLS
-159 VARDL
+159 IARDL

-170 YGAYL
+170 YASFL

-186 LGEKYG
+186 LGDKYG

-216 AVVNFTGFEKIIDAL
+216 AVVNFTAFEKIIDAL
-231 GGLDVTMEVA
+231 GGLDVTMQVA

-248 LDKDTTMVLEI
+248 LGPDNTMVLEI
-259 PPGDVHL
+259 PAGDVHL

-289 QQKIMMAAREKLLSP
+289 QQKILMAAREKLLSP

-320 VHSDLSVEEMG
+320 VHSDLSLEEIG
-331 LLGCALPRIGA
+331 LLGCALPRIGGA
-342 EGITQHLMDYT
+342 GITQHLMDYT
-353 MTRAHTTGGGA
+353 MTHAYKTRGGA
-364 QVLLAEPAG
+364 EVLVGDPAG
-373 MAPVLALFGAPP
+373 MAPVLALFGAAP

>member
-1 MNLLRAGLHW
+1 MVQTALAG
-11 LRSVAPDPRLWIVL
+11 PRLWIAL
-25 GVSAGVGGAL
+25 GVVAGVGGAL
-35 WLGGGAGVAR
+35 WLGRAGSAPLPAR
-45 APDAAPQSALP
+45 ATTVAVQASATPP
-56 ATATPLAA
+56 ATAAGVVVADA
-64 TTVVSTAT
+64 T
-72 AAVLPG
+72 VLPA

-83 ARPTGYFIILPGATP
+83 ALPTGFFILEPGATP

-105 EAPPLPETCSGPG
+105 EARPFPENCSGPG

-127 DGRTEDLN
+127 DGRTADFN
-135 IFGRADTLLL
+135 TFGRADTLML
-145 LAVDFGLPAAHLLS
+145 LAIDFGLPAAHLLS
-159 VARDL
+159 IARDL

-170 YGAYL
+170 YASFL

-186 LGEKYG
+186 LGDKYG

-216 AVVNFTGFEKIIDAL
+216 AVVNFTAFEKIIDAL
-231 GGLDVTMEVA
+231 GGLDVTMQVA

-248 LDKDTTMVLEI
+248 LGPDNTMVLEI
-259 PPGDVHL
+259 PAGDVHL

-289 QQKIMMAAREKLLSP
+289 QQKILMAAREKLLSP

-320 VHSDLSVEEMG
+320 VHSDLSLEEIG
-331 LLGCALPRIGA
+331 LLGCALPRIGGA
-342 EGITQHLMDYT
+342 GITQHLMDYT
-353 MTRAHTTGGGA
+353 MTHAYKTRGGA
-364 QVLLAEPAG
+364 EVLVGDPAG
-373 MAPVLALFGAPP
+373 MALVLALFGAAP

>member
-1 MNLLRAGLHW
+1 MVQTALAG
-11 LRSVAPDPRLWIVL
+11 PRLWIAL
-25 GVSAGVGGAL
+25 GVVAGVGGAL
-35 WLGGGAGVAR
+35 WLGRAGSAPLPAR
-45 APDAAPQSALP
+45 ATTVAVQASATPP
-56 ATATPLAA
+56 ATAAGVVVADA
-64 TTVVSTAT
+64 T
-72 AAVLPG
+72 VLPA

-83 ARPTGYFIILPGATP
+83 ALPTGFFILEPGATP

-105 EAPPLPETCSGPG
+105 EAPPFPENCSGPG

-127 DGRTEDLN
+127 DGRTADFN
-135 IFGRADTLLL
+135 TFGRADTLML
-145 LAVDFGLPAAHLLS
+145 LAIDFGMPAAHLLS
-159 VARDL
+159 IARDL

-170 YGAYL
+170 YASYL

-186 LGEKYG
+186 LGDKYG

-216 AVVNFTGFEKIIDAL
+216 AVVNFTAFEKIIDAL
-231 GGLDVTMEVA
+231 GGLDVTMQVA

-248 LDKDTTMVLEI
+248 LGPDNTMVLEI
-259 PPGDVHL
+259 PAGDVHL

-289 QQKIMMAAREKLLSP
+289 QQKILMAAREKLLSP

-320 VHSDLSVEEMG
+320 VHSDLSLEEIGM
-331 LLGCALPRIGA
+331 LGCALPRIGGA
-342 EGITQHLMDYT
+342 GITQHLMDYT
-353 MTRAHTTGGGA
+353 MTHAYKTRGGA
-364 QVLLAEPAG
+364 EVLVGDPAG
-373 MAPVLALFGAPP
+373 MAPVLALFGAAP

>member
-1 MNLLRAGLHW
+1 MKLIRAGLSAVQTA
-11 LRSVAPDPRLWIVL
+11 LAGPRLWIAL
-25 GVSAGVGGAL
+25 GVVAGVGGAL
-35 WLGGGAGVAR
+35 WLGRAGSAPVPVRATTVAVQ
-45 APDAAPQSALP
+45 ASATPP
-56 ATATPLAA
+56 ATAAGVVVADA
-64 TTVVSTAT
+64 T
-72 AAVLPG
+72 VLPA

-83 ARPTGYFIILPGATP
+83 ALPTGFFILEPGATP

-105 EAPPLPETCSGPG
+105 EAPPFPENCSGPG

-127 DGRTEDLN
+127 DGRTADFN
-135 IFGRADTLLL
+135 TFGRADTLML
-145 LAVDFGLPAAHLLS
+145 LAIDFGMPAAHLLS
-159 VARDL
+159 IARDL

-170 YGAYL
+170 YASYL

-186 LGEKYG
+186 LGDKYG

-216 AVVNFTGFEKIIDAL
+216 AVVNFTAFEKIIDAL
-231 GGLDVTMEVA
+231 GGLDVTMQVA

-248 LDKDTTMVLEI
+248 LGPDNTMVLEI
-259 PPGDVHL
+259 PAGDVHL

-289 QQKIMMAAREKLLSP
+289 QQKILMAAREKLLSP

-320 VHSDLSVEEMG
+320 VHSDLSLEEIG
-331 LLGCALPRIGA
+331 LLGCALPRIGGA
-342 EGITQHLMDYT
+342 GITQHLMDYT
-353 MTRAHTTGGGA
+353 MTHAYKTRGGA
-364 QVLLAEPAG
+364 EVLVGDPAG
-373 MAPVLALFGAPP
+373 MAPVLALFGAAP

>member
-1 MNLLRAGLHW
+1 MKLIRAGSSALQTA
-11 LRSVAPDPRLWIVL
+11 LAGARLWIAL
-25 GVSAGVGGAL
+25 GVVAGVGGAL
-35 WLGGGAGVAR
+35 WLGRAGSAPLPAR
-45 APDAAPQSALP
+45 ATTVAVQASATPP
-56 ATATPLAA
+56 ATAAGVVVADA
-64 TTVVSTAT
+64 T
-72 AAVLPG
+72 VLPA

-83 ARPTGYFIILPGATP
+83 ALPTGFFILEPGATP

-105 EAPPLPETCSGPG
+105 EAPPFPENCSGPG

-127 DGRTEDLN
+127 DGRTADFN
-135 IFGRADTLLL
+135 TFGRADTLML
-145 LAVDFGLPAAHLLS
+145 LAIDFGMPAAHLLS
-159 VARDL
+159 IARDL

-170 YGAYL
+170 YASYL

-186 LGEKYG
+186 LGDKYG

-216 AVVNFTGFEKIIDAL
+216 AVVNFTAFEKIIDAL
-231 GGLDVTMEVA
+231 GGLDVTMQVA

-248 LDKDTTMVLEI
+248 LGPDNTMVLEI
-259 PPGDVHL
+259 PAGDVHL

-289 QQKIMMAAREKLLSP
+289 QQKILMAAREKLLSP

-320 VHSDLSVEEMG
+320 VHSDLSLEEIG
-331 LLGCALPRIGA
+331 LLGCALPRIGGA
-342 EGITQHLMDYT
+342 GITQHLMDYT
-353 MTRAHTTGGGA
+353 MTHAYKTRGGA
-364 QVLLAEPAG
+364 EVLVGDPAG
-373 MAPVLALFGAPP
+373 MAPVLALFGAAP

>member
-1 MNLLRAGLHW
+1 MKLIRAGSSALQTA
-11 LRSVAPDPRLWIVL
+11 LAGPRLWIAL
-25 GVSAGVGGAL
+25 GVVAGVGGAL
-35 WLGGGAGVAR
+35 WLGRAG
-45 APDAAPQSALP
+45 SALVPVRATTVALQASATPP
-56 ATATPLAA
+56 ATAAGVVVADA
-64 TTVVSTAT
+64 T
-72 AAVLPG
+72 VLPA

-83 ARPTGYFIILPGATP
+83 ALPTGFFILEPGATP

-105 EAPPLPETCSGPG
+105 EAPPFPENCSGPG

-127 DGRTEDLN
+127 DGRTADFN
-135 IFGRADTLLL
+135 TFGRADTLML
-145 LAVDFGLPAAHLLS
+145 LAIDFGMPAAHLLS
-159 VARDL
+159 IARDL

-170 YGAYL
+170 YASYL

-186 LGEKYG
+186 LGDKYG

-216 AVVNFTGFEKIIDAL
+216 AVVNFTAFEKIIDAL
-231 GGLDVTMEVA
+231 GGLDVTMQVA

-248 LDKDTTMVLEI
+248 LGPDNTMVLEI
-259 PPGDVHL
+259 PAGDVHL

-289 QQKIMMAAREKLLSP
+289 QQKILMAAREKLLSP

-320 VHSDLSVEEMG
+320 VHSDLSLEEIG
-331 LLGCALPRIGA
+331 LLGCALPRIGGA
-342 EGITQHLMDYT
+342 GITQHLMDYT
-353 MTRAHTTGGGA
+353 MTHAYKTRGGA
-364 QVLLAEPAG
+364 EVLVGDPAG
-373 MAPVLALFGAPP
+373 MAPVLALFGAAP

>member
-1 MNLLRAGLHW
+1 MVQTALAG
-11 LRSVAPDPRLWIVL
+11 PRLWIAL
-25 GVSAGVGGAL
+25 GVVAGVGGAL
-35 WLGGGAGVAR
+35 WLGRAGSAPVPAR
-45 APDAAPQSALP
+45 ATTVAVQASATPP
-56 ATATPLAA
+56 ATAAGVVVADA
-64 TTVVSTAT
+64 T
-72 AAVLPG
+72 VLPA

-83 ARPTGYFIILPGATP
+83 ALPTGFFILEPGATP

-105 EAPPLPETCSGPG
+105 EAPPFPENCSGPG

-127 DGRTEDLN
+127 DGRTADFN
-135 IFGRADTLLL
+135 TFGRADTLML
-145 LAVDFGLPAAHLLS
+145 LAIDFGMPAAHLLS
-159 VARDL
+159 IARDL

-170 YGAYL
+170 YASYL

-186 LGEKYG
+186 LGDKYG

-216 AVVNFTGFEKIIDAL
+216 AVVNFTAFEKIIDAL
-231 GGLDVTMEVA
+231 GGLDVTMQVA

-248 LDKDTTMVLEI
+248 LGPDNTMVLEI
-259 PPGDVHL
+259 PAGDVHL

-289 QQKIMMAAREKLLSP
+289 QQKILMAAREKLLSP

-320 VHSDLSVEEMG
+320 VHSDLSLEEIG
-331 LLGCALPRIGA
+331 LLGCALPRIGGA
-342 EGITQHLMDYT
+342 GITQHLMDYT
-353 MTRAHTTGGGA
+353 MTHAYKTRGGA
-364 QVLLAEPAG
+364 EVLVGDPAG
-373 MAPVLALFGAPP
+373 MAPVLALFGAAP

>member
-1 MNLLRAGLHW
+1 MKLIRAGLSA
-11 LRSVAPDPRLWIVL
+11 LQTALAGPRLWIAL
-25 GVSAGVGGAL
+25 GVVAGVGGAL
-35 WLGGGAGVAR
+35 WLGRAGSAPLPAR
-45 APDAAPQSALP
+45 ATTVAVQASATPP
-56 ATATPLAA
+56 ATAAGVVVADA
-64 TTVVSTAT
+64 T
-72 AAVLPG
+72 VLPA

-83 ARPTGYFIILPGATP
+83 ALPTGFFILEPGATP

-105 EAPPLPETCSGPG
+105 EAPPFPENCSGPG

-127 DGRTEDLN
+127 DGRTADFN
-135 IFGRADTLLL
+135 TFGRADTLML
-145 LAVDFGLPAAHLLS
+145 LAIDFGMPAAHLLS
-159 VARDL
+159 IARDL

-170 YGAYL
+170 YASYL

-192 YPGGNPAFQVFTVS
+192 YPGGNPAFQVLTVS

-216 AVVNFTGFEKIIDAL
+216 AVVNFTAFEKIIDAL
-231 GGLDVTMEVA
+231 GGLDVTMQVA

-248 LDKDTTMVLEI
+248 LGPDNTMVLEI
-259 PPGDVHL
+259 PAGDVHL

-289 QQKIMMAAREKLLSP
+289 QQKILMAAREKLLSP

-320 VHSDLSVEEMG
+320 VHSDLSLEEIG
-331 LLGCALPRIGA
+331 LLGCALPRIGGA
-342 EGITQHLMDYT
+342 GITQHLMDYT
-353 MTRAHTTGGGA
+353 MTHAYKTRGGA
-364 QVLLAEPAG
+364 EVLVGDPAG
-373 MAPVLALFGAPP
+373 MAPVLALFGAAP

>member
-1 MNLLRAGLHW
+1 MVQTALAG
-11 LRSVAPDPRLWIVL
+11 PRLWIAL
-25 GVSAGVGGAL
+25 GVVAGVGGAL
-35 WLGGGAGVAR
+35 WLGRAGSAPLPAR
-45 APDAAPQSALP
+45 ATTVAVQASATPP
-56 ATATPLAA
+56 ATAAGVVVADA
-64 TTVVSTAT
+64 T
-72 AAVLPG
+72 VLPA

-83 ARPTGYFIILPGATP
+83 ALPTGFFILEPGATP

-105 EAPPLPETCSGPG
+105 EAPPFPENCSGPG

-127 DGRTEDLN
+127 DGRTADFN
-135 IFGRADTLLL
+135 TFGRADTLML
-145 LAVDFGLPAAHLLS
+145 LAIDFGLPAAHLLS
-159 VARDL
+159 IARDL

-170 YGAYL
+170 YASFL

-186 LGEKYG
+186 LGDKYG

-216 AVVNFTGFEKIIDAL
+216 AVVNFTAFEKIIDAL
-231 GGLDVTMEVA
+231 GGLDVTMQVA

-248 LDKDTTMVLEI
+248 LGPDNTMVLEI
-259 PPGDVHL
+259 PAGDVHL

-289 QQKIMMAAREKLLSP
+289 QQKILMAAREKLLSP

-320 VHSDLSVEEMG
+320 VHSDLSLEEIG
-331 LLGCALPRIGA
+331 LLGCALPRIGGA
-342 EGITQHLMDYT
+342 GITQHLMDYT
-353 MTRAHTTGGGA
+353 MTHAYKTRGGA
-364 QVLLAEPAG
+364 EVLVGDPAG
-373 MAPVLALFGAPP
+373 MAPVLALFGAAP

>member
-1 MNLLRAGLHW
+1 MKLIRAGLSA
-11 LRSVAPDPRLWIVL
+11 LQTALAGPRLWIAL
-25 GVSAGVGGAL
+25 GVVAGVGGAL
-35 WLGGGAGVAR
+35 WLGRAGSAPLPAR
-45 APDAAPQSALP
+45 ATTVAVQASATPP
-56 ATATPLAA
+56 ATAAGVVVADA
-64 TTVVSTAT
+64 TL
-72 AAVLPG
+72 LPA

-83 ARPTGYFIILPGATP
+83 ALPTGFFILEPGATP

-105 EAPPLPETCSGPG
+105 EAPPFPENCSGPG

-127 DGRTEDLN
+127 DGRTADFN
-135 IFGRADTLLL
+135 TFGRADTLML
-145 LAVDFGLPAAHLLS
+145 LAIDFGMPAAHLLS
-159 VARDL
+159 IARDL

-170 YGAYL
+170 YASYL

-186 LGEKYG
+186 LGDKYG

-216 AVVNFTGFEKIIDAL
+216 AVVNFTAFEKIIDAL
-231 GGLDVTMEVA
+231 GGLDVTMQVA

-248 LDKDTTMVLEI
+248 LGPDNTMVLEI
-259 PPGDVHL
+259 PAGDVHL

-289 QQKIMMAAREKLLSP
+289 QQKILMAAREKLLSP

-320 VHSDLSVEEMG
+320 VHSDLSLEEIG
-331 LLGCALPRIGA
+331 LLGCALPRIGGA
-342 EGITQHLMDYT
+342 GITQHLMDYT
-353 MTRAHTTGGGA
+353 MTHAYKTRGGA
-364 QVLLAEPAG
+364 EVLVGDPAG
-373 MAPVLALFGAPP
+373 MAPVLALFGAAP

>member
-1 MNLLRAGLHW
+1 MKLIRAGLSAV
-11 LRSVAPDPRLWIVL
+11 RSALADPRLWIAL
-25 GVSAGVGGAL
+25 GVVAGVGGAL
-35 WLGGGAGVAR
+35 WLGRAGSAPLPAR
-45 APDAAPQSALP
+45 ATTVAVQASATPP
-56 ATATPLAA
+56 ATAAGVVVADA
-64 TTVVSTAT
+64 T
-72 AAVLPG
+72 VLPA

-83 ARPTGYFIILPGATP
+83 ALPTGFFILEPGATP

-105 EAPPLPETCSGPG
+105 EAPPFPENCSGPG

-127 DGRTEDLN
+127 DGRTADFN
-135 IFGRADTLLL
+135 TFGRADTLML
-145 LAVDFGLPAAHLLS
+145 LAVDFGMPAAHLLS
-159 VARDL
+159 IARDL

-170 YGAYL
+170 YASYL

-186 LGEKYG
+186 LGDKYG

-216 AVVNFTGFEKIIDAL
+216 AVVNFTAFEKIIDAL
-231 GGLDVTMEVA
+231 GGLDVTMQVA

-248 LDKDTTMVLEI
+248 LGPDNTMVLEI
-259 PPGDVHL
+259 PAGDVHL

-289 QQKIMMAAREKLLSP
+289 QQKILMAAREKLLSP

-320 VHSDLSVEEMG
+320 VHSDLSLEEIG
-331 LLGCALPRIGA
+331 LLGCALPRIGGA
-342 EGITQHLMDYT
+342 GITQHLMDYT
-353 MTRAHTTGGGA
+353 MTRAYKTRGGA
-364 QVLLAEPAG
+364 EVLVGDPAG
-373 MAPVLALFGAPP
+373 MAPVLALFGAAP

>member
-1 MNLLRAGLHW
+1 MKLIRAGSSALQTA
-11 LRSVAPDPRLWIVL
+11 LAGPRLWIAL
-25 GVSAGVGGAL
+25 GVVAGVGGAL
-35 WLGGGAGVAR
+35 WLGRAGSAPLPAR
-45 APDAAPQSALP
+45 ATTVAVQASATPP
-56 ATATPLAA
+56 ATAAGVVVADA
-64 TTVVSTAT
+64 T
-72 AAVLPG
+72 VLPA

-83 ARPTGYFIILPGATP
+83 ALPTGFFILEPGATP

-105 EAPPLPETCSGPG
+105 EAPPFPENCSGPG

-127 DGRTEDLN
+127 DGRTADFN
-135 IFGRADTLLL
+135 TFGRADTLML
-145 LAVDFGLPAAHLLS
+145 LAIDFGMPAAHLLS
-159 VARDL
+159 IARDL

-170 YGAYL
+170 YASYL

-186 LGEKYG
+186 LGDKYG

-216 AVVNFTGFEKIIDAL
+216 AVVNFTAFEKIIDAL
-231 GGLDVTMEVA
+231 GGLDVTMQVA

-248 LDKDTTMVLEI
+248 LGPDNTMVLEI
-259 PPGDVHL
+259 PAGDVHL

-289 QQKIMMAAREKLLSP
+289 QQKILMAAREKLLSP

-320 VHSDLSVEEMG
+320 VHSDLSLEEIGM
-331 LLGCALPRIGA
+331 LGCALPRIGGA
-342 EGITQHLMDYT
+342 GITQHLMDYT
-353 MTRAHTTGGGA
+353 MTHAYKTRGGA
-364 QVLLAEPAG
+364 EVLVGDPAG
-373 MAPVLALFGAPP
+373 MAPVLALFGAAP

>member
-1 MNLLRAGLHW
+1 MVQTALAG
-11 LRSVAPDPRLWIVL
+11 PRLWIAL
-25 GVSAGVGGAL
+25 GVVAGVGGAL
-35 WLGGGAGVAR
+35 WLGRAGSAPVPVSATTVAVQ
-45 APDAAPQSALP
+45 ASATPP
-56 ATATPLAA
+56 ATAAGVVVADA
-64 TTVVSTAT
+64 T
-72 AAVLPG
+72 VLPA

-83 ARPTGYFIILPGATP
+83 ALPTGFFILEPGATP

-105 EAPPLPETCSGPG
+105 EAPPFPENCSGPG

-127 DGRTEDLN
+127 DGRTADFN
-135 IFGRADTLLL
+135 TFGRADTLML
-145 LAVDFGLPAAHLLS
+145 LAIDFGMPAAHLLS
-159 VARDL
+159 IARDL

-170 YGAYL
+170 YASFL

-186 LGEKYG
+186 LGDKYG

-216 AVVNFTGFEKIIDAL
+216 AVVNFTAFEKIIDAL
-231 GGLDVTMEVA
+231 GGLDVTMQVA

-248 LDKDTTMVLEI
+248 LGPDNTMVLEI
-259 PPGDVHL
+259 PAGDVHL

-289 QQKIMMAAREKLLSP
+289 QQKILMAAREKLLSP

-320 VHSDLSVEEMG
+320 VHSDLSLEEIG
-331 LLGCALPRIGA
+331 LLGCALPRIGGA
-342 EGITQHLMDYT
+342 GITQHLMDYT
-353 MTRAHTTGGGA
+353 MTHAYKTRGGA
-364 QVLLAEPAG
+364 EVLVGDPAG
-373 MAPVLALFGAPP
+373 MAPVLALFGAAP

>member
-1 MNLLRAGLHW
+1 MKLIRAGSSAVQTAL
-11 LRSVAPDPRLWIVL
+11 AGPRLWIAL
-25 GVSAGVGGAL
+25 GVVAGVGGAL
-35 WLGGGAGVAR
+35 WLGRAGSAPLPAR
-45 APDAAPQSALP
+45 ATTVAVQASATPP
-56 ATATPLAA
+56 ATAAGVVVADA
-64 TTVVSTAT
+64 T
-72 AAVLPG
+72 VLPA

-83 ARPTGYFIILPGATP
+83 ALPTGFFILEPGATP

-105 EAPPLPETCSGPG
+105 EAPPFPENCSGPG

-127 DGRTEDLN
+127 DGRTADFN
-135 IFGRADTLLL
+135 TFGRADTLML
-145 LAVDFGLPAAHLLS
+145 LAIDFGMPAAHLLS
-159 VARDL
+159 IARDL

-170 YGAYL
+170 YASYL

-186 LGEKYG
+186 LGDKYG

-216 AVVNFTGFEKIIDAL
+216 AVVNFTAFEKIIDAL
-231 GGLDVTMEVA
+231 GGLDVTMQVA

-248 LDKDTTMVLEI
+248 LGPDNTMVLEI
-259 PPGDVHL
+259 PAGDVHL

-289 QQKIMMAAREKLLSP
+289 QQKILMAAREKLLSP

-320 VHSDLSVEEMG
+320 VHSDLSLEEIG
-331 LLGCALPRIGA
+331 LLGCALPRIGGA
-342 EGITQHLMDYT
+342 GITQHLMDYT
-353 MTRAHTTGGGA
+353 MTHAYKTRGGA
-364 QVLLAEPAG
+364 EVLVGDPAG
-373 MAPVLALFGAPP
+373 MAPVLALFGAAP

>member
-1 MNLLRAGLHW
+1 MRDHLQCSTALAG
-11 LRSVAPDPRLWIVL
+11 PRLWIAL
-25 GVSAGVGGAL
+25 GVVAGVGGAL
-35 WLGGGAGVAR
+35 WLGRAGSAPLPAR
-45 APDAAPQSALP
+45 ATTVAVQASATPP
-56 ATATPLAA
+56 ATAAGVVVADA
-64 TTVVSTAT
+64 TL
-72 AAVLPG
+72 LPA

-83 ARPTGYFIILPGATP
+83 ALPTGFFILEPGATP

-105 EAPPLPETCSGPG
+105 EAPPFPENCSGPG

-127 DGRTEDLN
+127 DGRTADFN
-135 IFGRADTLLL
+135 TFGRADTLML
-145 LAVDFGLPAAHLLS
+145 LAVDFGMPAAHLLS
-159 VARDL
+159 IARDL

-170 YGAYL
+170 YASYL

-186 LGEKYG
+186 LGDKYG

-216 AVVNFTGFEKIIDAL
+216 AVVNFTAFEKIIDAL
-231 GGLDVTMEVA
+231 GGLDVTMQVA

-248 LDKDTTMVLEI
+248 LGPDNTMVLEI
-259 PPGDVHL
+259 PAGDVHL

-289 QQKIMMAAREKLLSP
+289 QQKILMAAREKLLSP

-320 VHSDLSVEEMG
+320 VHSDLSLEEIG
-331 LLGCALPRIGA
+331 LLGCALPRIGGA
-342 EGITQHLMDYT
+342 GITQHLMDYT
-353 MTRAHTTGGGA
+353 MTHAYKTRGGA
-364 QVLLAEPAG
+364 EVLVGDPAG
-373 MAPVLALFGAPP
+373 MAPVLALFGAAP

>member
-1 MNLLRAGLHW
+1 MVQTALAG
-11 LRSVAPDPRLWIVL
+11 PRLWIAL
-25 GVSAGVGGAL
+25 GVVAGVGGAL
-35 WLGGGAGVAR
+35 WLGRAGSAPLPAR
-45 APDAAPQSALP
+45 ATTVAVQASATPP
-56 ATATPLAA
+56 ATAAGVVVADA
-64 TTVVSTAT
+64 T
-72 AAVLPG
+72 VLPA

-83 ARPTGYFIILPGATP
+83 ALPTGFFILEPGATP

-105 EAPPLPETCSGPG
+105 EAPPFPENCSGPG

-127 DGRTEDLN
+127 DGRTADFN
-135 IFGRADTLLL
+135 TFGRADTLML
-145 LAVDFGLPAAHLLS
+145 LAIDFGMPAAHLLS
-159 VARDL
+159 IARDL

-170 YGAYL
+170 YASYL

-186 LGEKYG
+186 LGDKYG

-216 AVVNFTGFEKIIDAL
+216 AVVNFTAFEKIIDAL
-231 GGLDVTMEVA
+231 GGLDVTMQVA

-248 LDKDTTMVLEI
+248 LGPDNTMVLEI
-259 PPGDVHL
+259 PAGDVHL

-289 QQKIMMAAREKLLSP
+289 QQKILMAAREKLLSP

-320 VHSDLSVEEMG
+320 VHSDLSLEEIG
-331 LLGCALPRIGA
+331 LLGCALPRIGGA
-342 EGITQHLMDYT
+342 GITQHLMDYT
-353 MTRAHTTGGGA
+353 MTHAYKTRGGA
-364 QVLLAEPAG
+364 EVLVGDPAG
-373 MAPVLALFGAPP
+373 MAPVLALFGAEP